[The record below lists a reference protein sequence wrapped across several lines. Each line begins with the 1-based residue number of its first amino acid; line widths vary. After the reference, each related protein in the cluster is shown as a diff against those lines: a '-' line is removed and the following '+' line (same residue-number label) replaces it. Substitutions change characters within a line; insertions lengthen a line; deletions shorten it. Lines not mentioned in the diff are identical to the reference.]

1 MLRWQTWTGVV
12 LGLAIGIGILN
23 LAGGGRRPAPPAGAI
38 LSECD
43 GHLRELVIQYEPS
56 GREIVATPYRDFLG
70 ALGSDITVDVV
81 CPNRA
86 AFDELVSFAGWVN
99 CALRP
104 IIINHPMTTWARD
117 RWVALAPA
125 SPTGPTTLWSQPG
138 EASAEIWPARAGDER
153 IGVDIA
159 RALGAPVFARRSP
172 YFFDGG
178 DFLADDDTV
187 FVTPRVLK
195 RNIQV
200 TVATREMFISNLASE
215 LKRRVVLLDEAP
227 EHHAAM
233 FMAVAGN
240 KTVLVG
246 DPQLARQ
253 LIASGTNA
261 SLDSVELPG
270 GPDFSGETQHRF
282 DAVAAQCGATG
293 YKVVR
298 IPTIPACDGRS
309 FLTYENVLIDQQGA
323 RRIVYLPS
331 YRGAAALNDNARKTW
346 EGIGYEVR
354 PVDCTS
360 TYLHFGC
367 LHCLVNVLKRS

>member
-1 MLRWQTWTGVV
+1 MLRWQTLAGVV

-23 LAGGGRRPAPPAGAI
+23 LAGNARRPAPPSGPI

-43 GHLRELVIQYEPS
+43 GHFRELVIQYEP
-56 GREIVATPYRDFLG
+56 GAREIVATPYRDFLG

-86 AFDELVSFAGWVN
+86 AFDELVSFAGRVN
-99 CALRP
+99 CTLRP
-104 IIINHPMTTWARD
+104 IIVNHPMTTWARD

-125 SPTGPTTLWSQPG
+125 SPNGPTTLWSQPA
-138 EASAEIWPARAGDER
+138 EAAAGVWPARAGDER
-153 IGVDIA
+153 IGLDIA
-159 RALGAPVFARRSP
+159 RALGAPVFSRRSP
-172 YFFDGG
+172 YYFDGG
-178 DFLADDDTV
+178 DFLADGDTV

-200 TVATREMFISNLASE
+200 TVETGNEFALELAAE

-233 FMAVAGN
+233 FMAAAGN

-246 DPQLARQ
+246 DPQMARQ

-261 SLDSVELPG
+261 SLNSVELPG
-270 GPDFSGETQHRF
+270 GPDFSEQTQRLF
-282 DAVAAQCGATG
+282 DAVAGECAAAGC
-293 YKVVR
+293 KVVR

-309 FLTYENVLIDQQGA
+309 YLTYENVLIDQQGS

-331 YRGAAALNDNARKTW
+331 YRGAGALNDNARKIW
-346 EGIGYEVR
+346 ESLGYEVR